1 MDVGLVVKMSGIL
14 AKQFWESI
22 DYEEHLS
29 RGIRNYLGAEAKRLK
44 KLVRDN
50 SVILDVGCGSGRCI
64 ALLKRTAGKIVGV
77 DYSAKMIRKAF
88 KKVGKCPNVELFLEN
103 AESMPFADNSFD
115 YVLCMFNT
123 LGVLDGSKEKALREI
138 KRVVKPK
145 GKIFASVY
153 SENALDEQIKEYTKY
168 LGLTIK
174 KIDADAV
181 YTKEGFISER
191 FGRAKI
197 RRLFGS
203 AGLKAGIIKL
213 TPIAYFIEA
222 SKE

>member
-1 MDVGLVVKMSGIL
+1 MTSGL
-14 AKQFWESI
+14 AKRFWESI

-29 RGIRNYLGAEAKRLK
+29 RGIKNYLRAEAKKLR
-44 KLVRDN
+44 KLVRND
-50 SVILDVGCGSGRCI
+50 SVVLDVGCGSGRCI
-64 ALLKRTAGKIVGV
+64 ALLKKTARKIVGV
-77 DYSAKMIRKAF
+77 DYSTKMIKKAF
-88 KKVGKCPNVELFLEN
+88 KKVGKCSNVELFLEN

-123 LGVLDGSKEKALREI
+123 LGVLDGSKEKALMEI

-153 SENALDEQIKEYTKY
+153 SENALDEQVKEYTEY

-181 YTKEGFISER
+181 YTKKGFVSER

-197 RRLFGS
+197 KRLFGS

-222 SKE
+222 CRE